1 MYFKFRMSRGMSH
14 VLIHLIDRVTNT
26 VRRTTII
33 ASEAPIMVEI
43 CGLTITPDD
52 IGLTMYLCFDGN
64 S

>member
-1 MYFKFRMSRGMSH
+1 MSH